1 MEPAGRRLARWA
13 LVAIVAAV
21 YVSGAAAEEEGYK
34 KAKKERILGV
44 GLGVFLLSF
53 FFFSM
58 CGLCWIGTLL
68 PEERNEQWIFNLT
81 GTVVFVVVA
90 LILFLADERPQY
102 VSREKT
108 VRGYDDNFIGLV
120 IVSLFMLAVTGFALA
135 AVLCYHV
142 CAPIEAP
149 VIKKGLMGNRQGLF
163 DTHGRCIQAQPTF
176 AP

>member
-13 LVAIVAAV
+13 LIAVVAAV

-68 PEERNEQWIFNLT
+68 PEALLYMLENCSAEQFAEAFVGEHDTPGVIWNTRRAGAAERGSGRTE
-81 GTVVFVVVA
+81 A
-90 LILFLADERPQY
+90 
-102 VSREKT
+102 
-108 VRGYDDNFIGLV
+108 
-120 IVSLFMLAVTGFALA
+120 
-135 AVLCYHV
+135 
-142 CAPIEAP
+142 CAE
-149 VIKKGLMGNRQGLF
+149 GG
-163 DTHGRCIQAQPTF
+163 
-176 AP
+176 